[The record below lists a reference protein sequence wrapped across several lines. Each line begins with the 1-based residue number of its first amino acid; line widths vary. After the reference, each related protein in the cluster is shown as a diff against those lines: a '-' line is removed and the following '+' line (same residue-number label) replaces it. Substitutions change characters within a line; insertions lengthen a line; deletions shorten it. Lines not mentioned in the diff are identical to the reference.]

1 MNQKF
6 KILFLLNFLIINLVS
21 SKELP
26 TLFEITISSDQ
37 YTNTNDGLNKAFNRL
52 IQKLSGSRS
61 KKFLWRIGDAE
72 IKKIDFVSSYST
84 KMIEDKEYLSV
95 LFNSDLLV
103 PQLRKLDLPL
113 IGFNRP
119 VILFLIKL
127 DTGES
132 SPIYIDGSQFDNSY
146 AAEIKKMFEDISR
159 DRGVYLELPE
169 FDLEDRNLLKQ
180 KNILFSPSTH
190 VQEKFYNDA
199 FLSIEVTR
207 IGINQWTIN
216 GDLKT
221 PSTIQ
226 EKEVMDYLRNDVQDF
241 LDNFLEVQQLEPGK
255 SGDKIIISVSGLN
268 NFKDFQSVESELD
281 KIFAIQFR
289 TFRSFEPQRVDYSAQ
304 LFQTKESLI
313 KELRGSTN
321 FLIKKYKIENN
332 QLELEF
338 LNY

>member
-1 MNQKF
+1 M
-6 KILFLLNFLIINLVS
+6 INLVF

-37 YTNTNDGLNKAFNRL
+37 YSNTNDGLNKAFNRL
-52 IQKLSGSRS
+52 IQKLTGSRS
-61 KKFLWRIGDAE
+61 KKFLWRIGDAKL
-72 IKKIDFVSSYST
+72 KKIDFVSSYST
-84 KMIEDKEYLSV
+84 QMIEDKEYLSV

-132 SPIYIDGSQFDNSY
+132 SPIYLDGSQFDNSY
-146 AAEIKKMFEDISR
+146 AAEIKQMFEDISR

-180 KNILFSPSTH
+180 KNILFYPSTH
-190 VQEKFYNDA
+190 IKEKFYNDA
-199 FLSIEVTR
+199 FLSIEMTR

-226 EKEVMDYLRNDVQDF
+226 DKEVMDYLRNDVQDF

-289 TFRSFEPQRVDYSAQ
+289 TFRSFEPKRVDYSAQ

-338 LNY
+338 LN

>member
-6 KILFLLNFLIINLVS
+6 KILFLLNFFLINLVF

-52 IQKLSGSRS
+52 IQKLSGSRN
-61 KKFLWRIGDAE
+61 KKFLWRIGDAGL
-72 IKKIDFVSSYST
+72 KKIDFVSSYST
-84 KMIEDKEYLSV
+84 EMIDDKEYLSV
-95 LFNSDLLV
+95 LFNSDLLI
-103 PQLRKLDLPL
+103 PELRQLNIPL

-132 SPIYIDGSQFDNSY
+132 SPIYIDGSQSDNFF
-146 AAEIKKMFEDISR
+146 AVEIKQMLEDISR

-169 FDLEDRNLLKQ
+169 FDLEDQNLLNQ
-180 KNILFSPSTH
+180 TNILFSPSTH
-190 VQEKFYNDA
+190 IQEKFYNDA
-199 FLSIEVTR
+199 FLSIEMIR
-207 IGINQWTIN
+207 IGINQWTLN
-216 GDLKT
+216 GDFKT
-221 PSTIQ
+221 LSTIQ
-226 EKEVMDYLRNDVQDF
+226 EKEVMNYLQNDVQDF
-241 LDNFLEVQQLEPGK
+241 LDTFLEVQQQEAGK
-255 SGDKIIISVSGLN
+255 LGEKIIISIEGLN

-281 KIFAIQFR
+281 KIFAIQSR
-289 TFRSFEPQRVDYSAQ
+289 AFRSFEPKRVDYNVQ

-321 FLIKKYKIENN
+321 FLIKKYEADNN
-332 QLELEF
+332 QLQLEYF
-338 LNY
+338 N